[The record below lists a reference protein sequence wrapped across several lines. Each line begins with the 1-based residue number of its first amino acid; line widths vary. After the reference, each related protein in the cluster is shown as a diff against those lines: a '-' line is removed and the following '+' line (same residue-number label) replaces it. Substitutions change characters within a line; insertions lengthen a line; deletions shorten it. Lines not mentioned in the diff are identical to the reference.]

1 MVDKNPLEAVKEL
14 LNQDAAKA
22 FLSIEDIWNDYS
34 EDGGKNIAESNL
46 ENVIRNICDK
56 FGVNSISMDKV
67 NDYKNN
73 HDDSEIKEIKAKGD
87 SKKTT
92 VDQLKKENFI
102 KLYLVPIFKVIKESL
117 EA

>member
-1 MVDKNPLEAVKEL
+1 MVDNNPLETVKEL

-73 HDDSEIKEIKAKGD
+73 PEDSELKEIKAKGD
-87 SKKTT
+87 SKKT
-92 VDQLKKENFI
+92 DQLKKENFI